1 MEFIKEFSFMPSWLW
16 FSGFPF
22 MTFDFFHVELC
33 PFEILDSS
41 NKPWMT
47 HVWATKKGVAT
58 TDDYYYIV
66 RFASGHKRAQSP

>member
-33 PFEILDSS
+33 PFEILDL
-41 NKPWMT
+41 KQQ
-47 HVWATKKGVAT
+47 AL
-58 TDDYYYIV
+58 DDSCV
-66 RFASGHKRAQSP
+66 GH